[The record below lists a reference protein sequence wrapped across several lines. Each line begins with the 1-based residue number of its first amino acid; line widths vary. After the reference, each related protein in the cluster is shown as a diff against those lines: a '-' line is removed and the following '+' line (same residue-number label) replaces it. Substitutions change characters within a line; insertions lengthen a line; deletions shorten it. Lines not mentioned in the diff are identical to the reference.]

1 MFDLSFFGDQVIVHL
16 LIDLLLRLP
25 NLSEQK
31 IKDLMQLF
39 ILEMVLPCEKK
50 LSSYFSTEN
59 NLLAYLSLISLFH
72 LPN

>member
-1 MFDLSFFGDQVIVHL
+1 MFDLSFFWRPSYCTF
-16 LIDLLLRLP
+16 IDLLLQLP

-50 LSSYFSTEN
+50 LSSYFSPEN
-59 NLLAYLSLISLFH
+59 VLLA
-72 LPN
+72 